1 MAQEEEQVNQQSDLK
16 IAHFDCDCF
25 FAAVEKRDN
34 PTLHD
39 KPIAVGSDTP
49 RSVVATACYVARI
62 YGVRSAMPM
71 VKAKELC
78 PHLVI
83 VPHDFSKYKQAHQAI
98 KQILQTADLPLK
110 YEMLDEGD
118 MDISQYQGDKIA
130 LCHALQQQI
139 REKLQLTLSFGLGPN
154 KVMAKIICN
163 IEKPNGLVAMDT
175 NEIKQWMKDKSV
187 SLLPGVGP
195 ATTNRLA
202 KRGIT
207 RISQLQTADETML
220 MQQFGKFGASLKAM
234 SLARMN
240 LAQMNQVG
248 GSAMNMQSRVEKTI
262 SLEHTFTVDVSN
274 ITQLETCIAEFSHH
288 LARKLHGR
296 ACMKVV
302 LKLRNRYFET
312 ITRNITLAE
321 PIWQAEQITETGIAL
336 LKNMIQGRYYYHVA
350 SDSQTNQQSYR
361 LIGLGIGSFVK
372 HRGSLA
378 LFDANNS

>member
-1 MAQEEEQVNQQSDLK
+1 MQTQSDLK

-34 PTLHD
+34 PSLHD

-49 RSVVATACYVARI
+49 RAVVATACYVARI

-83 VPHDFSKYKQAHQAI
+83 VPHNFSKYKQAHQEI
-98 KQILQTADLPLK
+98 KQILSTANLPLK

-118 MDISQYQGDKIA
+118 MDISHYQGDKIA
-130 LCHALQQQI
+130 LCGGLQQEI

-154 KVMAKIICN
+154 RAMAKIICN
-163 IEKPNGLVAMDT
+163 IEKPNGLVAMNT
-175 NEIKQWMKDKSV
+175 QEIKQWMKDKPV
-187 SLLPGVGP
+187 SLLAGVGP
-195 ATTNRLA
+195 ATANRLA

-207 RISQLQTADETML
+207 RISQLQTADESML

-234 SLARMN
+234 SLAQDRA
-240 LAQMNQVG
+240 L
-248 GSAMNMQSRVEKTI
+248 NMQTRVEKTI
-262 SLEHTFTVDVSN
+262 SLEQTFSVDVSN
-274 ITQLETCIAEFSHH
+274 IKQLEACITEFSHG

-302 LKLRNRYFET
+302 VKLRNRYFET
-312 ITRNITLAE
+312 NTRNITLAE
-321 PIWQAEQITETGIAL
+321 PIWQAEQISEAGIAL
-336 LKNMIQGRYYYHVA
+336 LKNMIQGRYYYHVS
-350 SDSQTNQQSYR
+350 SDSQKNQQSYR

-372 HRGSLA
+372 HRGSFP

>member
-1 MAQEEEQVNQQSDLK
+1 MKQKQWQTGPQSDLK

-34 PTLHD
+34 PHLHD

-71 VKAKELC
+71 VKAKILC
-78 PHLVI
+78 PQLVI
-83 VPHDFSKYKQAHQAI
+83 VPHNFSKYKQAHQAI
-98 KQILQTADLPLK
+98 KQILLTADLPLK
-110 YEMLDEGD
+110 YDMLDEGD

-130 LCHALQQQI
+130 LFRGLQQQI
-139 REKLQLTLSFGLGPN
+139 RETLQLTLSFGLGPN

-163 IEKPNGLVAMDT
+163 IEKPNGLVAMNT

-195 ATTNRLA
+195 ATANRLA

-234 SLARMN
+234 SLAQMN
-240 LAQMNQVG
+240 LVG
-248 GSAMNMQSRVEKTI
+248 SSAMNMQSRVEKTI
-262 SLEHTFTVDVSN
+262 SLEHTFRVDVN
-274 ITQLETCIAEFSHH
+274 NIKQLEACITQFSHD

-296 ACMKVV
+296 ACIKVV
-302 LKLRNRYFET
+302 LKLRNHHFET
-312 ITRNITLAE
+312 STRNITLAE
-321 PIWQAEQITETGIAL
+321 PIWQAEQIAETGIAL
-336 LKNMIQGRYYYHVA
+336 LKNMIQGRHYYHVG

-372 HRGSLA
+372 HRGSFA
-378 LFDANNS
+378 LFDADNG

>member
-1 MAQEEEQVNQQSDLK
+1 MKQQGQIREQSDLK

-71 VKAKELC
+71 VKAKTLC

-110 YEMLDEGD
+110 YDMLDEGD

-130 LCHALQQQI
+130 LCFALQQEI

-163 IEKPNGLVAMDT
+163 IEKPNGLVAMNTD
-175 NEIKQWMKDKSV
+175 EIKQWMKDKPV
-187 SLLPGVGP
+187 SLLAGVGP
-195 ATTNRLA
+195 ATATRLA

-207 RISQLQTADETML
+207 RISQLQTADALML

-234 SLARMN
+234 SLA
-240 LAQMNQVG
+240 Q
-248 GSAMNMQSRVEKTI
+248 GSSINMQKRVEKTI
-262 SLEHTFTVDVSN
+262 SVEHTFSVDVSN
-274 ITQLETCIAEFSHH
+274 ITQLEACITEFSHH

-296 ACMKVV
+296 ACKKII
-302 LKLRNRYFET
+302 LKLRNRHFET
-312 ITRNITLAE
+312 ITRNITLVE
-321 PIWQAEQITETGIAL
+321 PIWQAEQISDAGVAL

-372 HRGSLA
+372 HRGSLG
-378 LFDANNS
+378 LFGTNND